1 MVGGRYAP
9 IIMVQ
14 DVPMMALQLTTFR
27 PWIHVYSRLFPYGDS
42 GNIATWQ
49 YAVLHSTSLYYY
61 ILGKF

>member
-42 GNIATWQ
+42 GNIATRPMTVEIGR
-49 YAVLHSTSLYYY
+49 A
-61 ILGKF
+61 

>member
-9 IIMVQ
+9 IIRVR
-14 DVPMMALQLTTFR
+14 DVPMMALQLTTFG

-49 YAVLHSTSLYYY
+49 YAVLQSTSSYYC
-61 ILGKF
+61 